1 MDNFVKSHFVG
12 RDGFV
17 WWIGQ
22 IPNEDVW
29 KENKAGYPQP
39 NNTDAPGFAERYKVR
54 IMGYHTG
61 AMEDLK
67 DEELP
72 WATVM
77 YPVTAGGGGRAS
89 YQNAN
94 LTQGCFVFGFFLDGD
109 QCQVPVIMGALG
121 YNDYQAV
128 KSTLP
133 QKNGFLPI
141 TGYTEKE
148 TIKSVTTVKAEED
161 EGIVAKQDNEEG
173 KSNNANL
180 NESTEAGS
188 SQTDI
193 GAKNA
198 AKDGAKKKPL
208 EVPERCRPLPTSKM
222 QQTVQNLMLDVQ
234 ELKRAK
240 FDRQSILITNAA
252 DIDAAIQKKVKEA
265 SEVLSGS
272 MKQILGQVQ
281 KNATEK
287 INDKLK
293 DTYYNVFPNARQELK
308 KEVETINDAIACQFR
323 NLADGLMD
331 MLGNFL
337 NDAINKVVN
346 TASCFID
353 NMIGAMMGTLANAIG
368 NSLSDLF
375 GNINGLTGGSIS
387 FPSSEALGIIQDVL
401 SFLACDQDPTCP
413 QVTETSLLGGGSS
426 TPSSSDIGSL
436 AGGFSNM
443 FGKLKAPQLDLPNL
457 NFGDVFGAN
466 SCDTGPT
473 KCGPPLLDI
482 FGGRGRGAV
491 GNLIVSSLGEILGA
505 DMKSFGKS
513 YDNAVD
519 ARVVDPCGI
528 GRGAS
533 IEPIVGPWIDGD
545 GNTHMGVLDI
555 RVVQPGIDYLG
566 QPDGST
572 GGDGR
577 VWAKPDDTSITHA
590 NGDVEIPR
598 APGTILTVVPGDTV
612 LMPPG
617 TEITTEPLSPA
628 DVQEITATM
637 PDIGAE
643 IFRDGVGTDEVVTRD
658 GGVTTGVAGAIVDLT
673 IGDQDGL
680 SEIDRLK
687 IEQGIGI
694 GGDEKIKGGIPFVIT
709 KSGKFTTPA
718 RPVKQESGIYPTS
731 STGAYPAILTLCE
744 VFIDSPGY
752 GYSEEDTI
760 VIEPNAGATVVPTF
774 NDIGSL
780 MSVKITDGG
789 QGFTEMPDVYLKS
802 ETGFNAVLLPK
813 FCVERIAK
821 DELVEY
827 QPSQDKLVSIVDC
840 VGVVPPPQRTLQE
853 PGVTRRAYAD
863 ADTGFTPP
871 TPIRII
877 GAGSETDETTNT

>member
-12 RDGFV
+12 RDGFI

-22 IPNEDVW
+22 IPNEEVW

-89 YQNAN
+89 YQSAN

-133 QKNGFLPI
+133 QRNGFLPM
-141 TGYTEKE
+141 TGFTEKE
-148 TIKSVTTVKAEED
+148 TVKSVTTVKAEED

-193 GAKNA
+193 GARNA
-198 AKDGAKKKPL
+198 AKDGAKKKAL
-208 EVPERCRPLPTSKM
+208 EVPERCRPLPTAKI
-222 QQTVQNLMLDVQ
+222 QQSLKNTLLDVQ
-234 ELKRAK
+234 ELKKSR
-240 FDRQSILITNAA
+240 FDRQSLLITNVA
-252 DIDAAIQKKVKEA
+252 DIDAAIKKRTMEGA
-265 SEVLSGS
+265 EEVAGG
-272 MKQILGQVQ
+272 MKQIMGLVQ
-281 KNATEK
+281 KNVTEK
-287 INDKLK
+287 INDKIK
-293 DTYYNVFPNARQELK
+293 DEIYNVMPNARQELK

-337 NDAINKVVN
+337 NDAMNKLVN

-413 QVTETSLLGGGSS
+413 QITETSLLGGGSS
-426 TPSSSDIGSL
+426 TPSSSDIGAL

-482 FGGRGRGAV
+482 FGGAGRGAE
-491 GNLIVSSLGEILGA
+491 GNLIVSRLGEVLGA
-505 DMKSFGKS
+505 DMKSFGKF
-513 YDNAVD
+513 YDDAAQ

-528 GRGAS
+528 GRGAA
-533 IEPIVGPWIDGD
+533 IEPIIGPWIDGD

-555 RVVQPGIDYLG
+555 RVIQPGIDYLG

-577 VWAKPDDTSITHA
+577 VWARPDDTSITHS

-598 APGTILTVVPGDTV
+598 GPGTILSVVPGDTL

-617 TEITTEPLSPA
+617 TEIITEPLSPS
-628 DVQEITATM
+628 
-637 PDIGAE
+637 DIQTIMTETPTIGEE
-643 IFRDGVGTDEVVTRD
+643 IFGT
-658 GGVTTGVAGAIVDLT
+658 GVTTDAADDI
-673 IGDQDGL
+673 
-680 SEIDRLK
+680 SEIDRLR
-687 IEQGIGI
+687 IEKGIGV
-694 GGDEKIKGGIPFVIT
+694 GGDEKIKGGIPFVVT
-709 KSGKFTTPA
+709 KPGKFTTPA
-718 RPVKQESGIYPTS
+718 LPVKQDSGEFPIS

-752 GYSEEDTI
+752 GYSEEDTV

-827 QPSQDKLVSIVDC
+827 KPDQDKLVSIVDC
-840 VGVVPPPQRTLQE
+840 VGVIPPPQRTMKE

-863 ADTGFTPP
+863 SDTGFIPP
-871 TPIRII
+871 DPIRII

>member
-12 RDGFV
+12 RDGFI

-29 KENKAGYPQP
+29 KENKAGFPQP
-39 NNTDAPGFAERYKVR
+39 SNTDAPGFAERYKVR

-109 QCQVPVIMGALG
+109 QCQVPVIMGTLG
-121 YNDYQAV
+121 YNDYNAV

-133 QKNGFLPI
+133 ERNGFLPF
-141 TGYTEKE
+141 TGYPEKE
-148 TIKSVTTVKAEED
+148 TMKSVTTVKAEEE

-173 KSNNANL
+173 KSNNSNL

-208 EVPERCRPLPTSKM
+208 EVPERCRPLPTAKI
-222 QQTVQNLMLDVQ
+222 QQSLKNTLLDVQ
-234 ELKRAK
+234 ELKKSR
-240 FDRQSILITNAA
+240 FDRQSLLITNVA
-252 DIDAAIQKKVKEA
+252 DIDAAIKKRTMEGA
-265 SEVLSGS
+265 EEVAGG
-272 MKQILGQVQ
+272 MKQIMGLVQ
-281 KNATEK
+281 KNVTEK
-287 INDKLK
+287 INDKIK
-293 DTYYNVFPNARQELK
+293 DDIFNVMPNARQDLK

-323 NLADGLMD
+323 KLADGLMD

-337 NDAINKVVN
+337 NDAMNKLVN

-426 TPSSSDIGSL
+426 TPSSSDIGAL

-457 NFGDVFGAN
+457 DFGDVFGSN

-482 FGGRGRGAV
+482 FGGRGRGAE
-491 GNLIVSSLGEILGA
+491 GNLIVSRIGEVLGA
-505 DMKSFGKS
+505 DMKSFGKF
-513 YDNAVD
+513 YDDAAE

-528 GRGAS
+528 GRGAA
-533 IEPIVGPWIDGD
+533 IEPIIGPWIDGD

-555 RVVQPGIDYLG
+555 RVIQPGIDYLG
-566 QPDGST
+566 QPNGAT

-598 APGTILTVVPGDTV
+598 APGTILSVVPGDTL

-617 TEITTEPLSPA
+617 TEIITEPLSPS
-628 DVQEITATM
+628 
-637 PDIGAE
+637 DIQTVMTETPTIGEE
-643 IFRDGVGTDEVVTRD
+643 IFGTGVKVDVKDGVTYTTDAAD
-658 GGVTTGVAGAIVDLT
+658 GIA
-673 IGDQDGL
+673 
-680 SEIDRLK
+680 EIDRLR
-687 IEQGIGI
+687 IEKGIGV
-694 GGDEKIKGGIPFVIT
+694 GGDEKIKGGIPFVVT
-709 KSGKFTTPA
+709 KPGKFTTPA
-718 RPVKQESGIYPTS
+718 LPVKQDGGEFPIS

-752 GYSEEDTI
+752 GYSEEDTV

-827 QPSQDKLVSIVDC
+827 KPDQDKLVSIVDC
-840 VGVVPPPQRTLQE
+840 VGVIPPPQRTMKE

-863 ADTGFTPP
+863 SDTGFTPP
-871 TPIRII
+871 EPIRIV
-877 GAGSETDETTNT
+877 GAGSDETTNT

>member
-12 RDGFV
+12 RDGFI

-22 IPNEDVW
+22 IPNEEVW

-39 NNTDAPGFAERYKVR
+39 NNTDSPGFAERYKVR

-77 YPVTAGGGGRAS
+77 YPTTAGGGGRGS
-89 YQNAN
+89 YQSAN

-121 YNDYQAV
+121 FNDYNAV

-133 QKNGFLPI
+133 QKNGFLPF

-148 TIKSVTTVKAEED
+148 TIKSVTTVKAEEA

-173 KSNNANL
+173 KSNNSNL

-193 GAKNA
+193 GSRNA

-208 EVPERCRPLPTSKM
+208 EVPERCRPLPTAKM
-222 QQTVQNLMLDVQ
+222 QKTVQNLMLDVQ

-346 TASCFID
+346 AAACFVD

-426 TPSSSDIGSL
+426 TPSSSDIGAL

-482 FGGRGRGAV
+482 FGGRGRGAE
-491 GNLIVSSLGEILGA
+491 GNLIVSRLGEVLGA
-505 DMKSFGKS
+505 DMKSFGKF
-513 YDNAVD
+513 YDDAAE

-528 GRGAS
+528 GRGAA
-533 IEPIVGPWIDGD
+533 IEPIIGPWIDGD

-555 RVVQPGIDYLG
+555 RVIQPGIDYLG

-577 VWAKPDDTSITHA
+577 VWARPDDTSITHA

-598 APGTILTVVPGDTV
+598 APGTILSVVPGDTL

-617 TEITTEPLSPA
+617 TEIITEPLSPS
-628 DVQEITATM
+628 
-637 PDIGAE
+637 DIQTVMTETPTIGEE
-643 IFRDGVGTDEVVTRD
+643 IFGTGVKVDVKDGVTYTTDAAD
-658 GGVTTGVAGAIVDLT
+658 GIA
-673 IGDQDGL
+673 
-680 SEIDRLK
+680 EIDRLR
-687 IEQGIGI
+687 IEKGIGV
-694 GGDEKIKGGIPFVIT
+694 GGDDKIKGGIPFVVT
-709 KSGKFTTPA
+709 KPGKFTTPA
-718 RPVKQESGIYPTS
+718 LPVKQDGGEFPIS

-752 GYSEEDTI
+752 GYSEEDTV

-827 QPSQDKLVSIVDC
+827 KPDQDKLVSIVDC
-840 VGVVPPPQRTLQE
+840 VGVIPPPQRTMKE

-863 ADTGFTPP
+863 SDTGFTPP
-871 TPIRII
+871 EPIRIV
-877 GAGSETDETTNT
+877 GAGSDETTNT

>member
-12 RDGFV
+12 RDGFI

-22 IPNEDVW
+22 IPNEEVW

-77 YPVTAGGGGRAS
+77 YPTTAGGGGRGS
-89 YQNAN
+89 YQSAN

-121 YNDYQAV
+121 FNDYNAV

-133 QKNGFLPI
+133 QKNGFLPF
-141 TGYTEKE
+141 TGYPEKE
-148 TIKSVTTVKAEED
+148 TIKSVTTVKAEEA

-173 KSNNANL
+173 KSNNSNL

-208 EVPERCRPLPTSKM
+208 EVPERCRPLPTAKI
-222 QQTVQNLMLDVQ
+222 QQSLKNTLLDVQ
-234 ELKRAK
+234 ELKKSR
-240 FDRQSILITNAA
+240 FDRQSLLITNVA
-252 DIDAAIQKKVKEA
+252 DIDAAIKKRTMEGA
-265 SEVLSGS
+265 EEVAGG
-272 MKQILGQVQ
+272 MKQIMGLVQ

-308 KEVETINDAIACQFR
+308 KEVENINDAIACQFR

-413 QVTETSLLGGGSS
+413 QITETSLLGGGSS
-426 TPSSSDIGSL
+426 TPSSSDIGAL

-482 FGGRGRGAV
+482 FGGRGRGAE
-491 GNLIVSSLGEILGA
+491 GNLIVSRLGEVLGA
-505 DMKSFGKS
+505 DMKSF
-513 YDNAVD
+513 
-519 ARVVDPCGI
+519 C
-528 GRGAS
+528 
-533 IEPIVGPWIDGD
+533 
-545 GNTHMGVLDI
+545 
-555 RVVQPGIDYLG
+555 
-566 QPDGST
+566 
-572 GGDGR
+572 
-577 VWAKPDDTSITHA
+577 
-590 NGDVEIPR
+590 
-598 APGTILTVVPGDTV
+598 
-612 LMPPG
+612 
-617 TEITTEPLSPA
+617 
-628 DVQEITATM
+628 
-637 PDIGAE
+637 
-643 IFRDGVGTDEVVTRD
+643 
-658 GGVTTGVAGAIVDLT
+658 
-673 IGDQDGL
+673 
-680 SEIDRLK
+680 
-687 IEQGIGI
+687 
-694 GGDEKIKGGIPFVIT
+694 
-709 KSGKFTTPA
+709 KF
-718 RPVKQESGIYPTS
+718 
-731 STGAYPAILTLCE
+731 
-744 VFIDSPGY
+744 
-752 GYSEEDTI
+752 
-760 VIEPNAGATVVPTF
+760 
-774 NDIGSL
+774 
-780 MSVKITDGG
+780 
-789 QGFTEMPDVYLKS
+789 
-802 ETGFNAVLLPK
+802 
-813 FCVERIAK
+813 
-821 DELVEY
+821 
-827 QPSQDKLVSIVDC
+827 
-840 VGVVPPPQRTLQE
+840 
-853 PGVTRRAYAD
+853 
-863 ADTGFTPP
+863 
-871 TPIRII
+871 
-877 GAGSETDETTNT
+877 

>member
-39 NNTDAPGFAERYKVR
+39 NNSDAPGFAERYKVR

-89 YQNAN
+89 YQSAN

-133 QKNGFLPI
+133 QRNGFLPM
-141 TGYTEKE
+141 TGFTEKE
-148 TIKSVTTVKAEED
+148 TVKSVTTVKAEED

-173 KSNNANL
+173 KFNNANL

-193 GAKNA
+193 GARNA
-198 AKDGAKKKPL
+198 AKDGAKKKAL
-208 EVPERCRPLPTSKM
+208 EVPERCRPLPTAKI
-222 QQTVQNLMLDVQ
+222 QQSLKNTLLDVQ
-234 ELKRAK
+234 ELKKSR
-240 FDRQSILITNAA
+240 FDRQSLLITNVS
-252 DIDAAIQKKVKEA
+252 DIDAAIKKRVMEGA
-265 SEVLSGS
+265 EEVAGG
-272 MKQILGQVQ
+272 MKQIMGLVQ
-281 KNATEK
+281 KNVTEK
-287 INDKLK
+287 INDKIK
-293 DTYYNVFPNARQELK
+293 DEIYNVMPNARQELK

-337 NDAINKVVN
+337 NDAMNKLVN

-413 QVTETSLLGGGSS
+413 QITETSLLGGGSS
-426 TPSSSDIGSL
+426 TPSSSDIGAL

-443 FGKLKAPQLDLPNL
+443 FGKLKAPQLDLPSL
-457 NFGDVFGAN
+457 DFGDVFGSN

-482 FGGRGRGAV
+482 FGGRGRGAE
-491 GNLIVSSLGEILGA
+491 GNLIVSRLGEVLGA
-505 DMKSFGKS
+505 DMKSFGKF
-513 YDNAVD
+513 YDDAAE

-528 GRGAS
+528 GRGAA
-533 IEPIVGPWIDGD
+533 IEPIIGPWIDGD

-555 RVVQPGIDYLG
+555 RVIQPGIDYLG

-577 VWAKPDDTSITHA
+577 VWARPDDTSITHA

-598 APGTILTVVPGDTV
+598 APGTILSVVPGDTV

-617 TEITTEPLSPA
+617 TEIITEPLSPS
-628 DVQEITATM
+628 
-637 PDIGAE
+637 DIQTVMTETPTIGEE
-643 IFRDGVGTDEVVTRD
+643 IFGTGVKVDVKDGVTYTTDAAD
-658 GGVTTGVAGAIVDLT
+658 GIA
-673 IGDQDGL
+673 
-680 SEIDRLK
+680 EIDRLR
-687 IEQGIGI
+687 IEKGIGV
-694 GGDEKIKGGIPFVIT
+694 GGDEKIKGGIPFVVT
-709 KSGKFTTPA
+709 KPGKFTTPA
-718 RPVKQESGIYPTS
+718 LPVKQDSGEFPIS

-752 GYSEEDTI
+752 GYSEEDTV

-827 QPSQDKLVSIVDC
+827 KPDQDKLVSIVDC
-840 VGVVPPPQRTLQE
+840 VGVIPPPQRTMKE

-863 ADTGFTPP
+863 SDTGFTPP
-871 TPIRII
+871 EPIRIV

>member
-29 KENKAGYPQP
+29 KENKAGFPQP
-39 NNTDAPGFAERYKVR
+39 SNTDAPGFAERYKVR

-109 QCQVPVIMGALG
+109 QCQVPVIMGTLG
-121 YNDYQAV
+121 YNDYNAV

-133 QKNGFLPI
+133 ERNGFLPF
-141 TGYTEKE
+141 TGYPEKE
-148 TIKSVTTVKAEED
+148 TMKSVTTVKAEEE

-173 KSNNANL
+173 KSNNSNL
-180 NESTEAGS
+180 SESTEAGS

-193 GAKNA
+193 GARNA

-208 EVPERCRPLPTSKM
+208 EVPERCRPLPTAKI
-222 QQTVQNLMLDVQ
+222 QQSLKNTLLDVQ
-234 ELKRAK
+234 ELKKSR
-240 FDRQSILITNAA
+240 FDRQSLLITNVA
-252 DIDAAIQKKVKEA
+252 DIDAAIKKRTMEGA
-265 SEVLSGS
+265 EEVAGG
-272 MKQILGQVQ
+272 MKQIMGLVQ
-281 KNATEK
+281 KNVTEK
-287 INDKLK
+287 INDKIK
-293 DTYYNVFPNARQELK
+293 DDIFNVMPNARQDLK

-323 NLADGLMD
+323 KLADGLMD

-337 NDAINKVVN
+337 NDAMNKLVN

-426 TPSSSDIGSL
+426 TPSSSDIGAL

-443 FGKLKAPQLDLPNL
+443 FGKLKAPQLDLPSL
-457 NFGDVFGAN
+457 DFGDVFGSN

-482 FGGRGRGAV
+482 FGGRGRGAE
-491 GNLIVSSLGEILGA
+491 GNLIVSRLGEVLGA
-505 DMKSFGKS
+505 DMKSFGKF
-513 YDNAVD
+513 YDDAAE

-528 GRGAS
+528 GRGAA
-533 IEPIVGPWIDGD
+533 IEPIIGPWIDGD

-555 RVVQPGIDYLG
+555 RVIQPGIDYLG

-577 VWAKPDDTSITHA
+577 VWARPDDTSITHA

-598 APGTILTVVPGDTV
+598 APGTILSVVPGDTL

-617 TEITTEPLSPA
+617 TEIITEPLSPS
-628 DVQEITATM
+628 
-637 PDIGAE
+637 DIQTVMTETPTIGEE
-643 IFRDGVGTDEVVTRD
+643 IFGTGVKVDVKDGVTYTTDAAD
-658 GGVTTGVAGAIVDLT
+658 GIA
-673 IGDQDGL
+673 
-680 SEIDRLK
+680 EIDRLR
-687 IEQGIGI
+687 IEKGIGV
-694 GGDEKIKGGIPFVIT
+694 GGDEKIKGGIPFVVT
-709 KSGKFTTPA
+709 KPGKFTTPA
-718 RPVKQESGIYPTS
+718 LPVKQDGGEFPIS

-752 GYSEEDTI
+752 GYSEEDTV

-827 QPSQDKLVSIVDC
+827 KPDQDKLVSIVDC
-840 VGVVPPPQRTLQE
+840 VGVIPPPQRTMKE

-863 ADTGFTPP
+863 SDTGFTPP
-871 TPIRII
+871 EPIRIV
-877 GAGSETDETTNT
+877 GAGSDETTNT

>member
-29 KENKAGYPQP
+29 KENKAGFPQP
-39 NNTDAPGFAERYKVR
+39 SNTDAPGFAERYKVR

-109 QCQVPVIMGALG
+109 QCQVPVIMGTLG
-121 YNDYQAV
+121 YNDYNAV

-133 QKNGFLPI
+133 ERNGFLPF
-141 TGYTEKE
+141 TGYPEKE
-148 TIKSVTTVKAEED
+148 TMKSVTTVKAEEE

-173 KSNNANL
+173 KSNNSNL
-180 NESTEAGS
+180 SESTEAGS

-193 GAKNA
+193 GARNA

-208 EVPERCRPLPTSKM
+208 EVPERCRPLPTAKI
-222 QQTVQNLMLDVQ
+222 QQSLKNTLLDVQ
-234 ELKRAK
+234 ELKKSR
-240 FDRQSILITNAA
+240 FDRQSLLITNVA
-252 DIDAAIQKKVKEA
+252 DIDAAIKKRTMEGA
-265 SEVLSGS
+265 EEVAGG
-272 MKQILGQVQ
+272 MKQIMGLVQ
-281 KNATEK
+281 KNVTEK
-287 INDKLK
+287 INDKIK
-293 DTYYNVFPNARQELK
+293 DDIFNVMPNARQDLK

-323 NLADGLMD
+323 KLADGLMD

-337 NDAINKVVN
+337 NDAMNKLVN

-426 TPSSSDIGSL
+426 TPSSSDIGAL

-443 FGKLKAPQLDLPNL
+443 FGKLKAPQLDLPSL
-457 NFGDVFGAN
+457 DFGDVFGSN

-482 FGGRGRGAV
+482 FGGRGRGAE
-491 GNLIVSSLGEILGA
+491 GNLIVSRLGEVLGA
-505 DMKSFGKS
+505 DMKSYGKF
-513 YDNAVD
+513 YDDAAE

-528 GRGAS
+528 GRGAA
-533 IEPIVGPWIDGD
+533 IEPIIGPWIDGD

-555 RVVQPGIDYLG
+555 RVIQPGIDYLG

-577 VWAKPDDTSITHA
+577 VWARPDDTSITHA

-598 APGTILTVVPGDTV
+598 APGTILSVVPGDTL

-617 TEITTEPLSPA
+617 TEIITEPLSPS
-628 DVQEITATM
+628 
-637 PDIGAE
+637 DIQTVMTETPTIGEE
-643 IFRDGVGTDEVVTRD
+643 IFGTGVKVDVKDGVTYTTDAAD
-658 GGVTTGVAGAIVDLT
+658 GIA
-673 IGDQDGL
+673 
-680 SEIDRLK
+680 EIDRLR
-687 IEQGIGI
+687 IEKGIGV
-694 GGDEKIKGGIPFVIT
+694 GGDEKSKGGIPFVVT
-709 KSGKFTTPA
+709 KPGKFTTPA
-718 RPVKQESGIYPTS
+718 LPVKQDGGEFPIS

-752 GYSEEDTI
+752 GYSEEDTV

-827 QPSQDKLVSIVDC
+827 KPDQDKLVSIVDC
-840 VGVVPPPQRTLQE
+840 VGVIPPPQRTMKE

-863 ADTGFTPP
+863 SDTGFTPP
-871 TPIRII
+871 EPIRIV
-877 GAGSETDETTNT
+877 GAGSDETTNT

>member
-39 NNTDAPGFAERYKVR
+39 NNSDAPGFAERYKVR

-121 YNDYQAV
+121 YNDYNAV

-133 QKNGFLPI
+133 DRNGFLPF
-141 TGYTEKE
+141 TGYPEKE
-148 TIKSVTTVKAEED
+148 TMKSVTTVKAEEE

-180 NESTEAGS
+180 SESTEAGS

-193 GAKNA
+193 GARNA

-208 EVPERCRPLPTSKM
+208 EVPERCRPLPTAKI
-222 QQTVQNLMLDVQ
+222 QQSLKNTLLDVQ
-234 ELKRAK
+234 ELKKSR
-240 FDRQSILITNAA
+240 FDRQSLLITNVA
-252 DIDAAIQKKVKEA
+252 DIDAAIKKRTMEGA
-265 SEVLSGS
+265 EEVAGG
-272 MKQILGQVQ
+272 MKQIMGLVQ
-281 KNATEK
+281 KNVTEK
-287 INDKLK
+287 INDKIK
-293 DTYYNVFPNARQELK
+293 DDIFNVMPNARQDLK

-323 NLADGLMD
+323 KLADGLMD

-337 NDAINKVVN
+337 NDAMNKLVN

-413 QVTETSLLGGGSS
+413 QITETSLLGGGSS
-426 TPSSSDIGSL
+426 TPSSSDIGAL

-443 FGKLKAPQLDLPNL
+443 FGKLKAPQLDLPSL
-457 NFGDVFGAN
+457 DFGDVFGSN

-482 FGGRGRGAV
+482 FGGRGRGAE
-491 GNLIVSSLGEILGA
+491 GNLIVSRLGEVLGA
-505 DMKSFGKS
+505 DMKSFGKF
-513 YDNAVD
+513 YDDAAE

-528 GRGAS
+528 GRGAA
-533 IEPIVGPWIDGD
+533 IEPIIGPWIDGD

-555 RVVQPGIDYLG
+555 RVIQPGIDYLG

-577 VWAKPDDTSITHA
+577 VWARPDDTSITHA

-598 APGTILTVVPGDTV
+598 APGTILSVVPGDTL

-617 TEITTEPLSPA
+617 TEIITEPLSPS
-628 DVQEITATM
+628 
-637 PDIGAE
+637 DIQTVMTETPTIGEE
-643 IFRDGVGTDEVVTRD
+643 IFGTGVKVDVKDGVTYTTDAAD
-658 GGVTTGVAGAIVDLT
+658 GIA
-673 IGDQDGL
+673 
-680 SEIDRLK
+680 EIDRLR
-687 IEQGIGI
+687 IEKGIGV
-694 GGDEKIKGGIPFVIT
+694 GGDEKIKGGIPFVVT
-709 KSGKFTTPA
+709 KPGKFTTPA
-718 RPVKQESGIYPTS
+718 LPVKQDGGEFPIS

-752 GYSEEDTI
+752 GYSEEDTV

-827 QPSQDKLVSIVDC
+827 KPDQDKLVSIVDC
-840 VGVVPPPQRTLQE
+840 VGVIPPPQRTMKE

-863 ADTGFTPP
+863 SDTGFTPP
-871 TPIRII
+871 EPIRIV
-877 GAGSETDETTNT
+877 GAGSDETTNT